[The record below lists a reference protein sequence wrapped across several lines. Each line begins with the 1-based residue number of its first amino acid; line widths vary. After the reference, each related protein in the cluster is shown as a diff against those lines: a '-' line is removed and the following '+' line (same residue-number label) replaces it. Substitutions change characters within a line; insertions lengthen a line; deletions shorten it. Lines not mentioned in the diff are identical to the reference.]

1 MWPLHHQHLPFENA
15 LLLQSLV
22 DFYFWA
28 CSRVFRFHASFILV
42 ANIRTRCAVAHTDH
56 QQSLWISE
64 KVVFC
69 LKVDQSIITKL
80 CSFVWHASLYIY
92 MHRHSTQLRSTNICI
107 DLISYRMLLLS
118 NIFERCR
125 LQAHCTHSYAFCRA
139 CNQVHSALTIIVS
152 IKYYIPFLFMVICLC
167 MIITINY

>member
-28 CSRVFRFHASFILV
+28 SSRVFRFHASFILV

-92 MHRHSTQLRSTNICI
+92 IYASTLDTAPINQYLHWLDFVSHAPLIEHIWAMQTTSTLHTQLCV
-107 DLISYRMLLLS
+107 LPRMQS
-118 NIFERCR
+118 
-125 LQAHCTHSYAFCRA
+125 
-139 CNQVHSALTIIVS
+139 SA
-152 IKYYIPFLFMVICLC
+152 
-167 MIITINY
+167 

>member
-28 CSRVFRFHASFILV
+28 SSRVFRFHASFILV

-80 CSFVWHASLYIY
+80 CSFVWHASVYRY
-92 MHRHSTQLRSTNICI
+92 ICI
-107 DLISYRMLLLS
+107 DTRHSSNQPIFALTWFRIACSSYRTYLS
-118 NIFERCR
+118 DADYKHI
-125 LQAHCTHSYAFCRA
+125 AHTAMRSAAHAIKCI
-139 CNQVHSALTIIVS
+139 VH
-152 IKYYIPFLFMVICLC
+152 
-167 MIITINY
+167 